1 MRQAVKQEHP
11 QHKLKQILHPSHE
24 LCREDIIWILE
35 FIGQTL
41 KKGNPRLYEWPPAR
55 ILDHFRN
62 YAEIALMMI
71 HQRAITDQEPQRI
84 KSLIAEAV
92 HGFYEPADEQ
102 KVSNP

>member
-11 QHKLKQILHPSHE
+11 QQKLKQILHPSHE
-24 LCREDIIWILE
+24 LCREDILWILE

-41 KKGNPRLYEWPPAR
+41 KERNPRLYEWPPAR
-55 ILDHFRN
+55 ILDHFRH

-71 HQRAITDQEPQRI
+71 HQRTVTDQEPQRI

-92 HGFYEPADEQ
+92 SGFCETTDDQ
-102 KVSNP
+102 KISNP